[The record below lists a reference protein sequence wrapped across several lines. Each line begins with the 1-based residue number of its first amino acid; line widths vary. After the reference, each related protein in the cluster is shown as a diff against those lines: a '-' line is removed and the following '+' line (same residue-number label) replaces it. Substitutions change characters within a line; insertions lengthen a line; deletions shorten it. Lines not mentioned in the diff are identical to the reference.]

1 MDFLKFWLS
10 RSIEQRLFD
19 IGILVFILGISI
31 YSIIRFLFFL
41 KQSGVSVKLGR
52 NLGIEFKN
60 ESDLKN
66 WINERFSK
74 LENQITQK
82 EENKIPIYQHNIFLS
97 LKHLEERGIDIE
109 KFRLDSSE
117 SKDIIEIKLYLTRIF
132 FQSIYAPIFSEN
144 LKIFVYNFLKLED
157 SSGRMDFIFTIPDV
171 IYTIFSLIYDKA
183 RNFKIFLPNDI
194 VLPGFPSIYLEKFN
208 YWNSSHIDM
217 IIGKIQEILQSN
229 FYKTVEFK
237 LILILDIIDVVI
249 RLSLD
254 DAHKTIAFMNGE
266 LNKEIEKILVSSH
279 KR

>member
-60 ESDLKN
+60 ESDLKD
-66 WINERFSK
+66 WIDERFSK

-109 KFRLDSSE
+109 KFRLDSLE

-157 SSGRMDFIFTIPDV
+157 SSGRMDFIFTIPDA
-171 IYTIFSLIYDKA
+171 IYTIFSLIYNKA

-194 VLPGFPSIYLEKFN
+194 VLSSFPSIYLEKFN

-229 FYKTVEFK
+229 FYKTAEFK
-237 LILILDIIDVVI
+237 LILILDIIDVVV